1 MGAHT
6 RQSARATIPPNPA
19 PRREPDTFPGAVA
32 ASWAA
37 QPWSARLLRTFLGVT
52 FVYAGWQKLSD
63 PGYLHR
69 GSLTYVG
76 SQLQGFANGSPIGA
90 LLRGLSH
97 AAVPVGIAV
106 ALGEIAIGLGTLLGV
121 APVAAAVAGCT
132 VNAVLLLSATWH
144 VHPYFLGS
152 DSIYA
157 VAWLVYAATLLE
169 TGRRTA
175 RPPLPRARRGQ
186 VAPFDRTRRDLIRG
200 AVVGTAMLFLG
211 GVAAAASHLAPAP
224 SKRAAPLQPS
234 HRPHTPTK
242 PITKHT
248 TRPKHPTQQPSTG
261 PAGSPP
267 PPTHAGRTIARIQ
280 DLPIGGAAAFWG
292 PGGEPG
298 VVLRLDRR
306 DVVAYSRICTHA
318 GCEVGYD
325 PSARLLVCPCHGA
338 EFDPSDGA
346 RPVSGP
352 APTPLERFRVLVD
365 RATGDVVLPAQ

>member
-63 PGYLHR
+63 PGFLHR

-121 APVAAAVAGCT
+121 AP
-132 VNAVLLLSATWH
+132 
-144 VHPYFLGS
+144 
-152 DSIYA
+152 
-157 VAWLVYAATLLE
+157 
-169 TGRRTA
+169 
-175 RPPLPRARRGQ
+175 
-186 VAPFDRTRRDLIRG
+186 
-200 AVVGTAMLFLG
+200 VGTAMLFLG

-325 PSARLLVCPCHGA
+325 PAARLLVCPCHGA